1 LLFFDDPDL
10 FPMFKEH
17 IDCIVWSRTCF

>member
-17 IDCIVWSRTCF
+17 IDCMVWSRTCF